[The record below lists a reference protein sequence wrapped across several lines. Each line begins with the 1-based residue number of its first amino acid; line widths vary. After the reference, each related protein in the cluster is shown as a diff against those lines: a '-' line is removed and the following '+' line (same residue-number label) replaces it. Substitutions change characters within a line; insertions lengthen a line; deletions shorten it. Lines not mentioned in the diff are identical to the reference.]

1 MKRSTAS
8 WTTAVAAS
16 ALLALPVGSWAQ
28 QPTPSTTPR
37 QQTTG
42 APAPQTGRTPGAE
55 TTQGSANEHLRQ
67 AQSALADIPAASL
80 TGTAKTRVAELKRH
94 LNALEQA
101 ASQKP
106 AAGATSQRSASWSGD
121 VAAANRILSE
131 LLNRASTTGGP
142 RRPPRARAVRRAAAT
157 RQRPHERQACRRDSA
172 RRVGAHQASG
182 RAHPTH
188 GVRRGDERRGCEPE
202 LGPGAEHR
210 RPEQFGERQRRRRDA
225 IDCRRDGHGS
235 GPGTD
240 RHLGHDGDARRA
252 HGNAGHRPADPAA
265 AAAASAAQSPTQPP
279 AATPATPSPTPS
291 QQVDAETVKRHLTAA
306 RDTLSQLTQLPAAA
320 QLTGDARTQ
329 VSQLISNF
337 NELITT
343 NADWRAAYTKLQG
356 NLTALVG
363 EPRADES
370 PAPAAAP
377 AATPGAVGT
386 SGTTA
391 IDPAIRAKLVEFR
404 AHLAEFEKAAG
415 GSGTPA
421 ASASA
426 SPAAKDPSA
435 QAAEPS
441 AAASATA
448 TPAPSASSTATT
460 ASSTTASPASSTTA
474 SPAPAATT
482 GRTAETP
489 ATAGTSGTGTPTPA
503 ASEQASKPSTS
514 GRDAAQAAD
523 GHRAAMTHIE
533 AIEAILNGASPA
545 GTSGTASKTAKPGTL
560 EHAQIE
566 EIRNHL
572 AQLRKELEK
581 GGR

>member
-55 TTQGSANEHLRQ
+55 TKQGSANEHLRQ

-101 ASQKP
+101 ASQKTGGRRHFAAQRELERRRRSGRSHP
-106 AAGATSQRSASWSGD
+106 ERAARSREHHRRDHAGARRHDWFDGCSAKD
-121 VAAANRILSE
+121 
-131 LLNRASTTGGP
+131 
-142 RRPPRARAVRRAAAT
+142 
-157 RQRPHERQACRRDSA
+157 HDERQACRLDSA
-172 RRVGAHQASG
+172 RRVGAHEASG
-182 RAHPTH
+182 GAHPTH
-188 GVRRGDERRGCEPE
+188 GVRRGDERRGCEP
-202 LGPGAEHR
+202 GPDAEHR
-210 RPEQFGERQRRRRDA
+210 RPEQFGERQRRRA
-225 IDCRRDGHGS
+225 TPSTAGTTGTTAAPAPTGTS
-235 GPGTD
+235 GTT
-240 RHLGHDGDARRA
+240 AT
-252 HGNAGHRPADPAA
+252 PAEPAATPATPDPAA
-265 AAAASAAQSPTQPP
+265 AAAASAAQSSAQPP
-279 AATPATPSPTPS
+279 AATPSTPSPTPS

-363 EPRADES
+363 EARADES
-370 PAPAAAP
+370 PAAAAAP
-377 AATPGAVGT
+377 SATPGAVGT

-404 AHLAEFEKAAG
+404 AHLMEFEKAAG
-415 GSGTPA
+415 AAARRRQAPALRGGKGSVGPGCGAECGGERHRHSRRRVPRARRQPPAPLPQRRAARTPHRRATRPRRRRRRQRPA
-421 ASASA
+421 A
-426 SPAAKDPSA
+426 PPR
-435 QAAEPS
+435 P
-441 AAASATA
+441 
-448 TPAPSASSTATT
+448 
-460 ASSTTASPASSTTA
+460 
-474 SPAPAATT
+474 
-482 GRTAETP
+482 R
-489 ATAGTSGTGTPTPA
+489 
-503 ASEQASKPSTS
+503 
-514 GRDAAQAAD
+514 RR
-523 GHRAAMTHIE
+523 RA
-533 AIEAILNGASPA
+533 
-545 GTSGTASKTAKPGTL
+545 
-560 EHAQIE
+560 
-566 EIRNHL
+566 
-572 AQLRKELEK
+572 LRVRARRCRQPNRPVSVDV
-581 GGR
+581 GP